1 MAAIRS
7 APATALVGIR
17 FSWLRLIVWSRPDV
31 KRGFYRGPEAECRC
45 NFDRDT
51 TPDRFLME
59 AFDEGAT
66 GAEVVNPYRNRQERA
81 SPATNGPSTL
91 LCERLLSMSLDGFM
105 PDWSGRVTGA
115 DLWNVMMLIG
125 DDQWS
130 PHMSR

>member
-1 MAAIRS
+1 
-7 APATALVGIR
+7 
-17 FSWLRLIVWSRPDV
+17 
-31 KRGFYRGPEAECRC
+31 
-45 NFDRDT
+45 
-51 TPDRFLME
+51 ME

-105 PDWSGRVTGA
+105 PEWSGRVTGA